1 MSTKVI
7 VFSDFVCPFCYIG
20 LATLHKLKN
29 EFDLEV
35 QWRGFQIHPEWPAE
49 GMPTDQYYRTIGE
62 QRRKAAWQM
71 IEGLATEA
79 GIAMRPP
86 SVLANSALALQAQEF
101 AIEHQRGDAF
111 EERVFRA
118 YFNDQANI
126 GDLSVVRGLATDVGL
141 DAAELDQALAEHRYA
156 TRLKNTAL
164 AANQHGIS
172 GVPTFIIGGYPM
184 VGAQSADA
192 MRQVLQRATQIEA

>member
-1 MSTKVI
+1 MSTKVT

-29 EFDLEV
+29 EFDLEI

-49 GMPTDQYYRTIGE
+49 GMPTERYYRTVGE
-62 QRRKAAWQM
+62 ERRKAAWQM
-71 IEGLATEA
+71 IQTLATEA
-79 GIAMRPP
+79 GIEMRPP
-86 SVLANSALALQAQEF
+86 SVLANSSLALQAQEF

-118 YFNDQANI
+118 YFHDGANI
-126 GDLSVVRGLATDVGL
+126 GDLGAVRELAADAGL
-141 DAAELDQALAEHRYA
+141 DAGQLDEALAENRYA
-156 TRLKNTAL
+156 MRLKNTAL
-164 AANQHGIS
+164 VANQHGIS

-184 VGAQSADA
+184 VGAQSIDA
-192 MRQVLQRATQIEA
+192 MRQMLQRAVQIGA